1 MTVKIFSNNKP
12 YISKDTKTTLNK
24 KKYAFKNNLDK
35 EAKREI
41 QKEIERDIRIGKQK
55 YKEKVQQH
63 FTENNMKKVWDG
75 MSLMAGYKGKGGGGT
90 QIGDCSEQYANDLN
104 QFYCRFECHDFS
116 KEREQ
121 LKKDLSEGLKGEG
134 DETPLVEERDVR
146 TAFKKVNS
154 RKAAGPDNITPKLL
168 KTCAD
173 QLAGIFTLLFNLSF
187 HQASVPKLWKT
198 SCVVPVPK
206 KHPIK
211 ALNDLRPVALT
222 SVPMKIFEK
231 FMLKRLRFLVSDFI
245 DPLQF
250 AYRSKRNVEDA
261 VLYVLNKMFS
271 HLENANSSIR
281 LMFFDFSS
289 AFNTMQCHL
298 LVNKLLAMNVDFRTV
313 LWIFDYLTFRPQ
325 FVKLR
330 SSSNS
335 NVFISDTVFTN
346 TGAPQGTVLAPFLFS
361 LYTSDHRQN
370 HDSCPLIKFA
380 DDTALS
386 GLISD
391 NDDLDYKNEIS
402 QFVNW
407 CDENFLDLNVSKTKE
422 MIIDFRKGNKCE
434 FDDILIKGQTVEKVS
449 TYKYLGVVIDD
460 QLSWKENTDYIHKR
474 LQSRSYVLSQKIEV
488 F

>member
-1 MTVKIFSNNKP
+1 
-12 YISKDTKTTLNK
+12 
-24 KKYAFKNNLDK
+24 
-35 EAKREI
+35 
-41 QKEIERDIRIGKQK
+41 
-55 YKEKVQQH
+55 
-63 FTENNMKKVWDG
+63 MKKVWDG

-104 QFYCRFECHDFS
+104 KFYCRFDCHDFS
-116 KEREQ
+116 AEREQ
-121 LKKDLSEGLKGEG
+121 LKTDLLEGLEKEI
-134 DETPLVEERDVR
+134 DESPLVEEHEVR

-168 KTCAD
+168 KSCAD
-173 QLAGIFTLLFNLSF
+173 QLAGIFALLFNLSF
-187 HQASVPKLWKT
+187 HQATVPTLWKT

-231 FMLKRLRFLVSDFI
+231 FILKRLRILVSDFV

-261 VLYVLNKMFS
+261 VLYVLNKMVS
-271 HLENANSSIR
+271 HLENANTSIR

-298 LVNKLLAMNVDFRTV
+298 LVQKLLSMNVDFRTI
-313 LWIFDYLTFRPQ
+313 LWIFNYLTLRPQ
-325 FVKLR
+325 FVKIR

-335 NVFISDTVFTN
+335 NVFISDTVLTN

-361 LYTSDHRQN
+361 LYTSDHRQTY
-370 HDSCPLIKFA
+370 DSCPLIKFA

-386 GLISD
+386 GLISE
-391 NDDLDYKNEIS
+391 NDDSDYKNEITK
-402 QFVNW
+402 FVEW

-422 MIIDFRKGNKCE
+422 MIIDFRKGNKFS
-434 FDDILIKGQTVEKVS
+434 FDDIVIKGQKVDRVNS
-449 TYKYLGVVIDD
+449 YKYLGVVLDD
-460 QLSWKENTDYIHKR
+460 QLNWKENTDHIHKR
-474 LQSRSYVLSQKIEV
+474 LQGRIIA
-488 F
+488 